1 MLPYLENYEWLSNLL
16 TRKPSQLPIRPCKTW
31 APICLASCSNV
42 SGLPSGHLWPWP
54 SYLSSNIPTITL
66 AMAVSLL
73 TSSLKLASS
82 HYFLSH
88 CLLNSLHCIFKIY
101 VNLVHFP
108 VNLTPPMGL
117 KSWGQ
122 RSAILL
128 TSVIPAFSRVRS
140 TESVLSKYVLNEQNE
155 WRNGWDHRIPVPS
168 SHLEYTCLLQKH
180 KADKSSHVEEA
191 NGGFQHKNTLILNL
205 ELNCN

>member
-1 MLPYLENYEWLSNLL
+1 MTFQSSDKETVTITYKTLQDVGPAPVWPHAPMCQDCPVGTSDPGLL
-16 TRKPSQLPIRPCKTW
+16 TFPRIYQPSP
-31 APICLASCSNV
+31 
-42 SGLPSGHLWPWP
+42 
-54 SYLSSNIPTITL
+54 L

-73 TSSLKLASS
+73 TSSLKVASS

-101 VNLVHFP
+101 INLVHFP
-108 VNLTPPMGL
+108 AYLTPPMGL

-140 TESVLSKYVLNEQNE
+140 TESVLNKYVLNEQNE
-155 WRNGWDHRIPVPS
+155 
-168 SHLEYTCLLQKH
+168 
-180 KADKSSHVEEA
+180 
-191 NGGFQHKNTLILNL
+191 
-205 ELNCN
+205 